1 MRAICIFMHVY
12 RRHDDADVSAGC
24 DRATRCSPL
33 PAAKLSLTARR
44 CGCRVVLFPLPS
56 SLPGGFASYSYH
68 RYIPKKGF
76 TGLTAL
82 GLVSFSVIGGFA
94 RWVHCQRIENEKR
107 IARQQE
113 RGEFLK
119 KLDVHLHKKSV
130 CMGTHDA
137 STRGMDGW
145 RRGVTGSACIRPAP
159 TSAHHCNSAP
169 LRLLGNCECVF
180 VPGSLRMCS
189 DRPSWTCWPWTRCS
203 RQRPST
209 KRRSMRR
216 IFPVILFPLLPLFTL
231 RLFSLANACSS
242 TVLYAHATTHNSK
255 QRNRRPSV
263 LHPCAGEFVVRIYMR
278 SFAASPIHCSIVS
291 RSRHSTH
298 YHTQNQ

>member
-1 MRAICIFMHVY
+1 M
-12 RRHDDADVSAGC
+12 
-24 DRATRCSPL
+24 
-33 PAAKLSLTARR
+33 
-44 CGCRVVLFPLPS
+44 
-56 SLPGGFASYSYH
+56 
-68 RYIPKKGF
+68 
-76 TGLTAL
+76 
-82 GLVSFSVIGGFA
+82 IGGFA

-209 KRRSMRR
+209 KRRSPRR

-242 TVLYAHATTHNSK
+242 TVLYAHATTHKSK

-263 LHPCAGEFVVRIYMR
+263 LHPCAGEFVSASTCAPSPPPPPLVRSSADRVIR
-278 SFAASPIHCSIVS
+278 HIITHKINSVLNKSTLRRNLSPAASAQGSALPQARAEIKKGERNDLI
-291 RSRHSTH
+291 R
-298 YHTQNQ
+298 